1 MIRHCLVSTIFAA
14 VAYAQTPAP
23 ANPLLNARDAGALC
37 QRTLQ
42 LMEAGGVAVP
52 ELQRA
57 AAPVIENA
65 RQSCKDLEL
74 RPNTGQ
80 PTYTLLVNLRAYL
93 SLSDAVPKPFPFPE
107 AARRQLEELRD
118 DVGRV
123 DAHFRALL
131 DLKETQ
137 IRPVDRDNLRRY
149 AEANRRL
156 APADR
161 NKPRVVFF
169 GDSITDGWRLNE
181 YFPDRD
187 FVNRGIG
194 GQITGEMLGRMKAD
208 VIDLQPAAMV
218 ILAGTNDLAR
228 GIPLVTIE
236 NNYQAIADLAAAY
249 RIKVIF
255 ASVLPVSDHHKDV
268 SPRNAQTSQRPP
280 VFIKALN
287 EWLVR
292 FCAQRGCAYLNYFDA
307 MVDASGQMQADLAD
321 DGLHP
326 NAKGYRIMA
335 PLALAAVQKTV
346 STPAPAPAPSTAP
359 VKPGTAPVKPPR
371 GRGASNKGE

>member
-1 MIRHCLVSTIFAA
+1 VITVRFLIAIIFA
-14 VAYAQTPAP
+14 VAAALHAQTPAP
-23 ANPLLNARDAGALC
+23 ANPLLNARDATQLC
-37 QRTLQ
+37 QRSLQ

-65 RQSCKDLEL
+65 RQACKDLET

-80 PTYTLLVNLRAYL
+80 PTYSLLINLRAFL

-118 DVGRV
+118 GMGRL

-131 DLKETQ
+131 DQKEVQ

-156 APADR
+156 TPAER

-181 YFPDRD
+181 YFPDGD
-187 FVNRGIG
+187 YVNRGIG
-194 GQITGEMLGRMKAD
+194 GQITAEMLGRMKAD
-208 VIDLQPAAMV
+208 VIDLQPAAV
-218 ILAGTNDLAR
+218 LILAGTNDLAR
-228 GIPLVTIE
+228 GIPLIAIE
-236 NNYQAIADLAAAY
+236 NNYQMIADLASAY
-249 RIKVIF
+249 KIKVIF
-255 ASVLPVSDHHKDV
+255 ASVLPVSDHHMNV
-268 SPRNAQTSQRPP
+268 SPRFEMTKGRPP

-287 EWLVR
+287 EWLLR
-292 FCAQRGCAYLNYFDA
+292 FCAQRGYTYLNYFDA
-307 MVDASGQMQADLAD
+307 MVDASGQLQADLAD

-326 NAKGYRIMA
+326 NARGYRIMA
-335 PLALAAVQKTV
+335 PLALEAINKTV
-346 STPAPAPAPSTAP
+346 RPAPVAAPATSSAP
-359 VKPGTAPVKPPR
+359 VKPTKSRGTSK
-371 GRGASNKGE
+371 